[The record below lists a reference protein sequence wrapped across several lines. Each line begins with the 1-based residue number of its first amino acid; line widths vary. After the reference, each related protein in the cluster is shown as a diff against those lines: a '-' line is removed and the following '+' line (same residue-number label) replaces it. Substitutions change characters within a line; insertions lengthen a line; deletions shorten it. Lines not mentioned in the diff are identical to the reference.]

1 MNKLEI
7 IQEINTL
14 KRNKYKCQ
22 NTEQYY
28 YKLNSLY
35 KKLSDANG
43 KTISQPI
50 KEVQPVQPVQIIYKD
65 ELNLSDDDKISKVID
80 DIINFG
86 THSYLL
92 ENPNVK
98 LLSKKY
104 PLFDLFLIENNFI
117 EKNDNTI
124 HEIKI
129 KPNVEKN
136 VNTFFIKEVKFML
149 KLCEIVKGKNNK
161 VLIIIMIFDL
171 IFKNFSFCLN
181 NKKFGIQIKNKI
193 REFKLDIDIF
203 NNLEN
208 KYNLEP
214 NIIIKWCNEIDKLIV
229 DE

>member
-14 KRNKYKCQ
+14 KRNKYICQ

-35 KKLSDANG
+35 KKLSDTNG

-80 DIINFG
+80 DIINYG
-86 THSYLL
+86 TYSYLL
-92 ENPNVK
+92 ENPNIK

-124 HEIKI
+124 YEIKI
-129 KPNVEKN
+129 KPNVENNFK
-136 VNTFFIKEVKFML
+136 TFFIKEVKFML

-161 VLIIIMIFDL
+161 VLIIIIIFDL

-181 NKKFGIQIKNKI
+181 NKKFGILIKNKI

-214 NIIIKWCNEIDKLIV
+214 NIIIKWCDEIDKLIV

>member
-35 KKLSDANG
+35 KKLSDTNG
-43 KTISQPI
+43 KTIL
-50 KEVQPVQPVQIIYKD
+50 QPVQIIYKD
-65 ELNLSDDDKISKVID
+65 ELNLSDDEKIYKVID

-104 PLFDLFLIENNFI
+104 PLFDLFLIENNLI
-117 EKNDNTI
+117 DKNDNTRY
-124 HEIKI
+124 EIKI
-129 KPNVEKN
+129 KPIIEKN
-136 VNTFFIKEVKFML
+136 VDKDEFIGETRFLL
-149 KLCEIVKGKNNK
+149 KLCEITKGKKNK
-161 VLIIIMIFDL
+161 VVIILIMYDF

-181 NKKFGIQIKNKI
+181 YKKFGTQMKNKLM
-193 REFKLDIDIF
+193 EFKFEADIF
-203 NNLEN
+203 KNMEN
-208 KYNLEP
+208 KYNLEQD
-214 NIIIKWCNEIDKLIV
+214 IITKWYDEIDKLIM